1 MWCIVVKIAIN
12 PIAVGILSVILLSS
26 VGACGRGNQAQ
37 NPPKNST
44 PTGQIDSNLTFQNVT
59 SEQVDEQGRLLW
71 KVKAKQ
77 ARYTPDQKIAQIQD
91 LSGEL
96 FQDGKLVFRISAKRG
111 EVQQDGRKILLKD
124 QIVATDTQDG
134 VVLKGQ
140 ELEWQTKDNILIVR
154 YNLTGSHRQLDAS
167 AQEARVYS
175 RERRI
180 ELMGQVVAT
189 TKDPVLRLKAEQLT
203 WRVPQQLV
211 TTTRPIEITRPVS
224 KTESDRATGEQ
235 AEVNLKTKVA
245 TLKQNAQLRLISP
258 PLDVSSNAIV
268 WNVAN
273 QTVASDQP
281 LRALHREQAVT
292 VTADRGQADL
302 QKQIFYLTGNVQAI
316 GQRNQTQLNASLLTW
331 YVLTRQVEAEG
342 NVSYRQANPPLNLS
356 GPKAFGK
363 LDSQTIVISGGRVVT
378 QIVP

>member
-1 MWCIVVKIAIN
+1 MLLVV
-12 PIAVGILSVILLSS
+12 LLSTL
-26 VGACGRGNQAQ
+26 GACGRGNKAE
-37 NPPKNST
+37 NPANST
-44 PTGQIDSNLTFQNVT
+44 PTGKVDSNLTFQNVT

-71 KVKAKQ
+71 RVRAKQ
-77 ARYTPDQKIAQIQD
+77 ARYTPDQKIAQIQSP
-91 LSGEL
+91 SGEL
-96 FQDGKLVFRISAKRG
+96 FQEGKLIFRISAQRG
-111 EVQQDGRKILLKD
+111 EVQEDGRKILLRDK
-124 QIVATDTQDG
+124 IVATDTQDG

-140 ELEWQTKDNILIVR
+140 ELEWLTKDNVLIVR
-154 YNLTGSHRQLDAS
+154 HNLTGSHRQLDAS

-180 ELMGQVVAT
+180 ELVGNVVAT
-189 TKDPVLRLKAEQLT
+189 TKDPVLQLKAEQLT

-211 TTTRPIEITRPVS
+211 TSIRPIEITRPVS
-224 KTESDRATGEQ
+224 KTESDRAAGEQ
-235 AEVNLKTKVA
+235 AEVNLKSKVA
-245 TLKQNAQLRLISP
+245 TLKQNAQLRLILP
-258 PLDVSSNAIV
+258 PLDISSNAIV
-268 WNVAN
+268 WNVAS

-316 GQRNQTQLNASLLTW
+316 GQRSRSQLNANLLTW

-363 LDSQTIVISGGRVVT
+363 LDSQTIVVSGGRVVT
-378 QIVP
+378 RIVP